1 MIRILGG
8 ARNDNRK
15 CKKDGF
21 SGHRALRREAPFM
34 NLSKK
39 ANFSA
44 SAGAE
49 KRPRFPRLKSRGPIE
64 AKYIGHRL
72 SPPLSSKAFAVYMG
86 V

>member
-1 MIRILGG
+1 
-8 ARNDNRK
+8 
-15 CKKDGF
+15 
-21 SGHRALRREAPFM
+21 M

-64 AKYIGHRL
+64 ALPPPMTMKMISSFPRL
-72 SPPLSSKAFAVYMG
+72 KSRGPIEARLRLPIPPTRYRISTAEKSWPH
-86 V
+86 

>member
-1 MIRILGG
+1 
-8 ARNDNRK
+8 
-15 CKKDGF
+15 
-21 SGHRALRREAPFM
+21 M

-64 AKYIGHRL
+64 AKGCMHVLRTSKPGFPRL
-72 SPPLSSKAFAVYMG
+72 KSRGPIEACFSEQKNHNTRGISTAEKSWPH
-86 V
+86 

>member
-1 MIRILGG
+1 
-8 ARNDNRK
+8 
-15 CKKDGF
+15 
-21 SGHRALRREAPFM
+21 M

-64 AKYIGHRL
+64 AAEPVIHTSRRSGFPRL
-72 SPPLSSKAFAVYMG
+72 KSRGPIEASFYRPPDLAMLGISTAEKSWPH
-86 V
+86 

>member
-64 AKYIGHRL
+64 AVIIGKYN
-72 SPPLSSKAFAVYMG
+72 
-86 V
+86 

>member
-1 MIRILGG
+1 
-8 ARNDNRK
+8 
-15 CKKDGF
+15 
-21 SGHRALRREAPFM
+21 M

-64 AKYIGHRL
+64 ALHVPQAQIRTQYSFPRL
-72 SPPLSSKAFAVYMG
+72 KSRGPIEAKGFVNVFTGIPHYFHG
-86 V
+86 

>member
-64 AKYIGHRL
+64 ASLTEMAMIEW
-72 SPPLSSKAFAVYMG
+72 SCCSTVA
-86 V
+86 

>member
-1 MIRILGG
+1 
-8 ARNDNRK
+8 
-15 CKKDGF
+15 
-21 SGHRALRREAPFM
+21 M

-64 AKYIGHRL
+64 ALVCNQNDVKKLDAFPRL
-72 SPPLSSKAFAVYMG
+72 KSRGPIEAQEGGFADRDFLCISTAEKSWPH
-86 V
+86 

>member
-64 AKYIGHRL
+64 A
-72 SPPLSSKAFAVYMG
+72 SKLVQEFP
-86 V
+86 

>member
-1 MIRILGG
+1 
-8 ARNDNRK
+8 
-15 CKKDGF
+15 
-21 SGHRALRREAPFM
+21 M

-64 AKYIGHRL
+64 ARRGISKFFTLNPTNVAVRCSL
-72 SPPLSSKAFAVYMG
+72 RRSANSPRIASSSPMMTFW
-86 V
+86 